1 MGLGRKAGGR
11 PLPAALHGCPGGSG
25 AGGQAQ
31 LARPAGAEWGRRARL
46 SLQKEEENRRLEEK
60 RRAEEERQRLE
71 EERRERELREAA
83 RREQRYREEPGGEA
97 GPQR

>member
-1 MGLGRKAGGR
+1 MTTARAGCLRSPGVTER
-11 PLPAALHGCPGGSG
+11 VHAARS
-25 AGGQAQ
+25 AET
-31 LARPAGAEWGRRARL
+31 EWGSRPRL

-71 EERRERELREAA
+71 RERRERELREAA
-83 RREQRYREEPGGEA
+83 LREQRYQEQGGEA

>member
-1 MGLGRKAGGR
+1 MRGCLGGVGG
-11 PLPAALHGCPGGSG
+11 P
-25 AGGQAQ
+25 GQAR
-31 LARPAGAEWGRRARL
+31 LACGAHAEWGRRAWR

-71 EERRERELREAA
+71 QERRERELREAA
-83 RREQRYREEPGGEA
+83 RREQRYREEPGSEA

>member
-1 MGLGRKAGGR
+1 MAPCGCRGSPRAGGCR
-11 PLPAALHGCPGGSG
+11 CRV
-25 AGGQAQ
+25 GQA
-31 LARPAGAEWGRRARL
+31 GRI

-71 EERRERELREAA
+71 QERRERELREAA
-83 RREQRYREEPGGEA
+83 LREQRYREEQGSEA

>member
-1 MGLGRKAGGR
+1 MQGPRGTGWL
-11 PLPAALHGCPGGSG
+11 
-25 AGGQAQ
+25 
-31 LARPAGAEWGRRARL
+31 L

-71 EERRERELREAA
+71 QERRERELREAA
-83 RREQRYREEPGGEA
+83 RREQRYREEQGSEA